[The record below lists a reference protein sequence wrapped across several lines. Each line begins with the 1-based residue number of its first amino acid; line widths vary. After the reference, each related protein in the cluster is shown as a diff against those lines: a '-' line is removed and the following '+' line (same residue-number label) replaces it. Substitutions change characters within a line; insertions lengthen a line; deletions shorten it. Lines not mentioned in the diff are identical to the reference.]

1 MCDHLSNQSS
11 IRSIH
16 LVGTLHYMY
25 KYLIYMYMDIY
36 RYIWNCACTNA
47 WCNNTGMLHVQV
59 LKIHVHG
66 YTGKCRIVHVLE
78 VIIMCTGALHI
89 HIPVPVHVQVAI
101 LVTISSCICFFSYFF
116 TGHETK
122 AMLNNSGPRAKRSKL
137 ERDINAEIVSQVI
150 VLFALCLFGAVG
162 ECMSLCVSSS
172 LCSHLLLYFLLS
184 LSVSLS
190 VTVCLPIP
198 LPPSI
203 SPSLPPSLARSLSSF
218 SFP

>member
-1 MCDHLSNQSS
+1 
-11 IRSIH
+11 
-16 LVGTLHYMY
+16 
-25 KYLIYMYMDIY
+25 
-36 RYIWNCACTNA
+36 
-47 WCNNTGMLHVQV
+47 
-59 LKIHVHG
+59 
-66 YTGKCRIVHVLE
+66 
-78 VIIMCTGALHI
+78 MCTGALHV
-89 HIPVPVHVQVAI
+89 HIPVHAHVQIAI
-101 LVTISSCICFFSYFF
+101 FVTISYFF

-150 VLFALCLFGAVG
+150 ILFALCFFGAVC

-198 LPPSI
+198 LPPS
-203 SPSLPPSLARSLSSF
+203 LPPSLTLFFFFSIASGIWTGKRIDRNIIYFPFSSESANPALEGF
-218 SFP
+218 IRFWTFVIILQVR